1 MIIERL
7 SPNLGALSFF
17 KIILEERIVN
27 MDIVEKVEQTLGTV
41 IGSWHKEFITKLY
54 EGLKAGEHIYLSVP
68 RGVSKFDMQILYS
81 LVVLIVAEE
90 NGYIHLNR
98 KSETLCDSCELQNKN
113 CGCDCTREY
122 KPKESVKTSSNSNVI
137 ILQCE
142 ARMKSEQLEVLRLD
156 LLEQAKSGVMLLPG
170 FVKYITG
177 PVGNIDDIKW
187 RNQDEYK

>member
-1 MIIERL
+1 MNIIDVVER
-7 SPNLGALSFF
+7 
-17 KIILEERIVN
+17 
-27 MDIVEKVEQTLGTV
+27 TLGIP
-41 IGSWHKEFITKLY
+41 IGPQHKEFVTELY
-54 EGLKAGEHIYLSVP
+54 KGLKAGKNVYLVAPP
-68 RGVSKFDMQILYS
+68 RGVSKFDMRILYS
-81 LVVLIVAEE
+81 LVVLIAAEE
-90 NGYIHLNR
+90 SGAIQLN
-98 KSETLCDSCELQNKN
+98 KKPETLCDSCTLQNED

-142 ARMKSEQLEVLRLD
+142 SRMKPEQLEALRID
-156 LLEQAKSGVMLLPG
+156 LLKQAKSGVMLLPG

>member
-1 MIIERL
+1 
-7 SPNLGALSFF
+7 
-17 KIILEERIVN
+17 
-27 MDIVEKVEQTLGTV
+27 MDIVEKVEKALGTPL
-41 IGSWHKEFITKLY
+41 GLWHKEFVTELY
-54 EGLKAGEHIYLSVP
+54 KELKAGKNIYLAAPP
-68 RGVSKFDMQILYS
+68 RGVSKFDMRILYS

-98 KSETLCDSCELQNKN
+98 KSETLCDSCELQNKD

-122 KPKESVKTSSNSNVI
+122 KPKESAKTSSNSNVI

-142 ARMKSEQLEVLRLD
+142 ARMKPEQLEVLRLD
-156 LLEQAKSGVMLLPG
+156 LLKQAKSGVMLLPG
-170 FVKYITG
+170 FVKYIAG

>member
-1 MIIERL
+1 
-7 SPNLGALSFF
+7 
-17 KIILEERIVN
+17 
-27 MDIVEKVEQTLGTV
+27 MDIVDFVEKTLGTTL
-41 IGSWHKEFITKLY
+41 GAWCKEFVTKLY
-54 EGLKAGEHIYLSVP
+54 DGLKEGKEIHLTAPP
-68 RGVSKFDMQILYS
+68 RGISKFDMRILYC
-81 LVVLIVAEE
+81 LVVLIAAEE
-90 NGYIHLNR
+90 NGDIQLN
-98 KSETLCDSCELQNKN
+98 KKPETLCDSCDLQEED

-142 ARMKSEQLEVLRLD
+142 SRMKPEQLEALRID
-156 LLEQAKSGVMLLPG
+156 LLKQAKSGVMLLPG